1 MRYIHQLESWPNFHW
16 DAAELLPYLSEF
28 RFLQGQLKGTM
39 QVIGLSQCEDAV
51 LLTLTQDVIKS
62 SEIEGEKLDKEQ
74 VRSSL
79 VRKLG
84 MDRLGLVP
92 SDRDVDG
99 VVEMMLDATQNYKTP
114 LTQERL
120 FAWHAA
126 LFPAGYSGMTKIT
139 VGHWRS
145 EEAGPMQ
152 VISGRIGRVKV
163 HFEAPPAERVPAEM
177 ECFLAWFNSEEAI
190 DPVIKAVVAHIWFVT
205 IHPFEDGNGRIAR
218 ALTDL
223 LLARSEN
230 SEQRFYSFSSQIQK
244 NREKYYTVLEDIQ
257 KGDLAITEGLIW
269 FLSVLIEAVNS
280 AAQFT
285 DDVLKKAR
293 FWEYHKDKVINERQR
308 KILNLLMDG
317 FEGKLT
323 SSKWAKIAHC
333 SQDTAT
339 RDINDLIQAA
349 ILKKDEG
356 GGRSTSYSLQF

>member
-1 MRYIHQLESWPNFHW
+1 MFIHELADWPHFTW
-16 DAAELLPYLSEF
+16 DYKSIAGLLAEASRKQGRLLGQMQTAGLLLRDEAL
-28 RFLQGQLKGTM
+28 LQ
-39 QVIGLSQCEDAV
+39 
-51 LLTLTQDVIKS
+51 TLTQDVLKS
-62 SEIEGEKLDKEQ
+62 SEIEGESLNEKQ
-74 VRSSL
+74 VRSSIA
-79 VRKLG
+79 R
-84 MDRLGLVP
+84 RLGLATAGMVP
-92 SDRDVDG
+92 SSRNVDG
-99 VVEMMLDATQNYKTP
+99 VVEMLLDATQSYKAP